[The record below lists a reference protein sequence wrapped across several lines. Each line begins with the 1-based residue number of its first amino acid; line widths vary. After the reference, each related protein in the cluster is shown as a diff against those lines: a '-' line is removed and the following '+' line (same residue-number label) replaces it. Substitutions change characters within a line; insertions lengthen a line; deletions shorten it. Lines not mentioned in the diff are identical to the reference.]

1 MSSPTSIN
9 LDLLTQGGLV
19 VFMEVY
25 LYYQEL
31 YSVMLVSLLFV
42 YMASGY
48 RTTRTGSRACV
59 LVLGDIGRSP
69 RMQYH
74 ALSLAAEEFDVDI
87 VGYGGSQPH
96 EDVLSNKRIQIHV
109 MPDPVSFKF
118 LPVIV
123 RYFVMVIGQCL
134 QLCWVL
140 FFKMKWPSH
149 IFVQNPPA
157 IPTLA
162 VAWFACKVYGSKFVV
177 DMHNYGYT
185 ILGISLGKTHP
196 LVRFY
201 EKFERFFSRQAD
213 GHFCV
218 TDAMKTDLVDNWHI
232 KRPVTLYDRPADK
245 FKETPLE
252 EQHELFTKLA
262 VEYPEFASQSGEEGE
277 TAFTSM
283 ASGEARKIDDRP
295 ALLVSSTSWTEDEDF
310 SILLSALDKF
320 EAAKT
325 EGGAKTELPSLV
337 CAITGKGP
345 QKEYYKGLIK
355 ERKFKHIKICTP
367 WLAAEDYPKLLGSA
381 DLGVCLHYSSSGL
394 DLPMKVVD
402 MFGCGLPVCAIDF
415 KCIGELVKHEENG
428 LIFKDAEELSNQFQD
443 LLSSF
448 PSNQGKLKVFR
459 ENLKTFQALRW
470 EESWKRT
477 VRPTLYI

>member
-9 LDLLTQGGLV
+9 LDILTQGGLI

-25 LYYQEL
+25 LYFQEL

-48 RTTRTGSRACV
+48 RTTRTGNRACV

-74 ALSLAAEEFDVDI
+74 ALSLAGEEFDVEM
-87 VGYGGSQPH
+87 VGYGGSKPH
-96 EDVLSNKRIQIHV
+96 EDLLSNKQITLHV
-109 MPDPVSFKF
+109 MADPPSFKF
-118 LPVIV
+118 LPSIV
-123 RYFVMVIGQCL
+123 RYGVKVIYQCF

-140 FFKMKWPSH
+140 FFKMKLPSH

-185 ILGISLGKTHP
+185 ILGITLGKTHP
-196 LVRFY
+196 LVRFG
-201 EKFERFFSRQAD
+201 EKFERFFGRQAD

-218 TDAMKTDLVDNWHI
+218 TEAMKTDLMDNWQI
-232 KRPVTLYDRPADK
+232 KRPITLYDRPAAK
-245 FKETPLE
+245 FRETPIE

-262 VEYPEFASQSGEEGE
+262 ADYPEFASESGMEGE

-283 ASGEARKIDDRP
+283 ASGEARRLDRRP

-310 SILLSALDKF
+310 SILLSALEKY

-325 EGGAKTELPSLV
+325 EGVANSKLPALV

-345 QKEYYKGLIK
+345 QKDYYKGLIEK
-355 ERKFKHIKICTP
+355 KQFKHVRICTP

-428 LIFKDAEELSNQFQD
+428 LIFKDAEELSSQFQD

-448 PSNQGKLKVFR
+448 PSKQGKLKVFR
-459 ENLKTFQALRW
+459 ENLKTFQDLRW

-477 VRPTLYI
+477 VRPTLYT